1 MPLSCS
7 HWVSAFFFF
16 SRWIG
21 SGVKVMRKAKLGVH
35 SGDVQ
40 SVLRSFSIA
49 VPASTLEDL
58 AEQPIVVR
66 LRKAGGASYDKA

>member
-1 MPLSCS
+1 MGPCRSPS
-7 HWVSAFFFF
+7 
-16 SRWIG
+16 WIG

-40 SVLRSFSIA
+40 QVLRAYSIA
-49 VPASTLEDL
+49 VPASTLDDL